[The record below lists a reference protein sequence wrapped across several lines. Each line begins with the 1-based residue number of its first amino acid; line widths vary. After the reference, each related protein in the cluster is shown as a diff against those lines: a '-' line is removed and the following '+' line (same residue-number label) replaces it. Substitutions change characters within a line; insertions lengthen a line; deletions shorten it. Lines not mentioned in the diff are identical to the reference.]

1 MYEIKR
7 LKDMWTVLQ
16 KVDQD
21 VIIVT
26 GLTSAPDNGKFE
38 LVLEQLLNEKVNVH
52 LLCFQIKSSVSVPIA
67 QLTRYGSFHVIP
79 NLNSDDWA
87 NSLVWAVNTLQSI
100 YSTTYVHRA
109 KVLFIHLIKS
119 TFSTKKY
126 WFKLLSFLLF
136 VYLWVMSIYILQVF
150 EKTTQLVDTNPMHGT
165 FYLESDVSRLI
176 VCVYSLD
183 DETLELL
190 GGSFWFKET
199 NWTLTSRDVNQY
211 GVILTF
217 KSPDEKAPIR
227 KVNNL
232 SIHRI

>member
-1 MYEIKR
+1 
-7 LKDMWTVLQ
+7 
-16 KVDQD
+16 
-21 VIIVT
+21 
-26 GLTSAPDNGKFE
+26 
-38 LVLEQLLNEKVNVH
+38 
-52 LLCFQIKSSVSVPIA
+52 
-67 QLTRYGSFHVIP
+67 
-79 NLNSDDWA
+79 
-87 NSLVWAVNTLQSI
+87 
-100 YSTTYVHRA
+100 
-109 KVLFIHLIKS
+109 
-119 TFSTKKY
+119 
-126 WFKLLSFLLF
+126 
-136 VYLWVMSIYILQVF
+136 MSIYILQVF